1 MWRVR
6 WNVKKFWIGDL
17 ELRRVDLAD
26 ITGIRPGTIGDIING
41 INNSVSLDDL
51 GKLCYALQRDIGEIL
66 TLEKDTEKLE
76 GDELTEFI
84 MGNVQRVREER
95 SREAAERRE
104 RENEQRQIEE
114 EQRIQRTVR
123 KILLEHGITPDNDE
137 KIT

>member
-123 KILLEHGITPDNDE
+123 KILLEHGITLDNDE